1 MQVVALISTEGVFA
15 LKNVRLFY
23 TKNSRMRFVS
33 HLDMTRFMTRI
44 IRRAHLPVWYTEGF
58 NPHLYL
64 TFALPLSL
72 GMESDYEVMDI
83 RITDDTFDI
92 GVIPD
97 RLNEVCPPYI
107 RFFDVCEPVLK
118 AGAVAFADFVINFD
132 DDGALCESLNKF
144 FVSDSIVIEKKTKKG
159 EIKSIEVADKIVT
172 AKAEISNGNTILNIT
187 LPAGS
192 TDNLNPELILSR
204 FFERKSDE
212 KNNFVFIIVKRKVS
226 TTGR

>member
-1 MQVVALISTEGVFA
+1 
-15 LKNVRLFY
+15 
-23 TKNSRMRFVS
+23 MRFVS

-83 RITDDTFDI
+83 RITDDDFDI
-92 GVIPD
+92 AIIPE

-107 RFFDVCEPVLK
+107 KFFDVCEPVLK
-118 AGAVAFADFVINFD
+118 AGAVAFADFVIAFD
-132 DDGALCESLNKF
+132 DSGTLCEPLNEF
-144 FVSDSIVIEKKTKKG
+144 FASDSIVIEKKTKKG
-159 EIKSIEVADKIVT
+159 EIKSIEVADKILT
-172 AKAEISNGNTILNIT
+172 AKTELLNGNTTLYIT

-204 FFERKSDE
+204 FFE
-212 KNNFVFIIVKRKVS
+212 NNNYYCYIITRTAILDGDMKKFR
-226 TTGR
+226 